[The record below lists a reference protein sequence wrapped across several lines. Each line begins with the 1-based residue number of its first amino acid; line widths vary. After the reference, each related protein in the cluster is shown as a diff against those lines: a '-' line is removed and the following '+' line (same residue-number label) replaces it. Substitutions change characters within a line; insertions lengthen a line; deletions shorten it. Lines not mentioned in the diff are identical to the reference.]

1 MAENLGGKF
10 ATMSEDERRRFAMEQ
25 EREPEGRQ
33 VEEELE
39 FEDPR
44 HDHARTKADL
54 EDRDGAGAQLDD
66 AQHAERVRQ
75 EARAR
80 SKPSR
85 PPE

>member
-10 ATMSEDERRRFAMEQ
+10 ATMS
-25 EREPEGRQ
+25 G
-33 VEEELE
+33 EEELQ

-44 HDHARTKADL
+44 HDHGRTKPDL

>member
-25 EREPEGRQ
+25 EPEREGRKPKA
-33 VEEELE
+33 ELE

-44 HDHARTKADL
+44 QDHARTKADL

-80 SKPSR
+80 SKSPR

>member
-10 ATMSEDERRRFAMEQ
+10 ATMSEDERRRFAM